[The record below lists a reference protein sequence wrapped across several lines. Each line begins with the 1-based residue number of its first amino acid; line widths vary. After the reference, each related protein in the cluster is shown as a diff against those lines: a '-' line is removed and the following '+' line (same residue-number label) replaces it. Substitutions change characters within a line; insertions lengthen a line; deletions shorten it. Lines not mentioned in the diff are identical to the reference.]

1 MPQLASELQWTC
13 AVPGQRIAND
23 VSWRCLVAVVTQ
35 SLRALTAGKL
45 MSFEVVTIPESLP
58 IRDAARRLAGARV
71 SGAPVVDESGRC
83 VGVLSVSD
91 IARWATWPSVSPS
104 GPSRTCSYWEHG
116 RGAAG
121 EDLAVCQLAP
131 GACALQRRQAGPNGK
146 PLTACTQP
154 HGVCVGEWQVLEPGK
169 SSDGTVREF
178 MTPDPVTVPADTPIR
193 TLTRMMIDA
202 SVHRVIVID
211 DAGRPVGIVS
221 STDVLAAVA
230 RCSSDAGEDD
240 PVAGEPAI
248 YAGG

>member
-1 MPQLASELQWTC
+1 M
-13 AVPGQRIAND
+13 
-23 VSWRCLVAVVTQ
+23 AVVTQ
-35 SLRALTAGKL
+35 SLRAFTAGKL

-58 IRDAARRLAGARV
+58 VPDAARRLTAAHV

-83 VGVLSVSD
+83 VGVFSVSD
-91 IARWATWPSVSPS
+91 VARWAIRPPVSTG

-116 RGAAG
+116 RGAAD
-121 EDLAVCQLAP
+121 EDIAVCKLAP
-131 GACALQRRQAGPNGK
+131 GACGMQRRQTGPTGK
-146 PLTACTQP
+146 PQTVCTQP
-154 HGVCVGEWQVLEPGK
+154 YGVCVGEWQVLEPGK
-169 SSDGTVREF
+169 LSDGTVREF
-178 MTPDPVTVPADTPIR
+178 MTPDPVTATSDTPIG

-230 RCSSDAGEDD
+230 RCSSDTGDVENASFS
-240 PVAGEPAI
+240 EPAI